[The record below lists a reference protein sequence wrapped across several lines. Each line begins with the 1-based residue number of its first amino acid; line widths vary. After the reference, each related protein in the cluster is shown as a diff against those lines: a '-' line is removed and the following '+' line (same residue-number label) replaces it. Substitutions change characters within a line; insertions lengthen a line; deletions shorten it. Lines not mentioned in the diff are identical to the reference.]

1 MMPSRRCVAQWA
13 PPTPCRL
20 RVRTAACAQLLCL
33 PSTQKKIPRSCQQ
46 TLTAQGCRKPL
57 HRHTEHLHPSGAG
70 RQSLGKHRLTEARH
84 TCDCFCFWSIYCK
97 PQVAALSCLSHWA
110 LWPVLHSLR
119 CLRFALA
126 GAVSWLEP
134 VPSAQLPVGLQSR

>member
-1 MMPSRRCVAQWA
+1 MPSRRCVARWA

-20 RVRTAACAQLLCL
+20 RVRTATCAQLLCL
-33 PSTQKKIPRSCQQ
+33 PSSKKKIPKSCQQ